1 MLWEMTK
8 KTCPPELAPRHIAQ
22 PLNLLTVGGSVITL
36 PLAWLRVIKNLLQ
49 IVSGHVPAEE

>member
-1 MLWEMTK
+1 MLGEMKK

-36 PLAWLRVIKNLLQ
+36 PLAWLRVIKDLLQ
-49 IVSGHVPAEE
+49 ILPSHVPAEE